1 MVNHANER
9 AKPHAHHDAQVEEPL
24 TQADDGAADDSD
36 DSRSATPK
44 QDQSEDADIDKAE
57 PRKPARRILEQ
68 EIAEGLGEIERP
80 LPGLMLSGVSAGLD
94 VGFSLLLMAVALSRF
109 GDVLA
114 EPFVDLIMANMYAI
128 GFIFVIV
135 GRSELFTEHT
145 TLAILPVLNGRAT
158 VRGLMRLWTVIY
170 GANLLG
176 VAIFALL
183 VTTVAPALGVVKIE
197 AFGTI
202 AEHMTAH
209 GWWVILLS
217 GVLAGWMMGLL
228 SWLVTAG
235 RDTISQVVLIWL
247 VTAAIGFSGLHHS
260 IVGSAEVLA
269 GIFAGQGTTWLD
281 FGHFLLWATLG
292 NAIGGVFFVALIK
305 YSHVLYSSAQQQEVS
320 LTGELRKRHSYNR

>member
-1 MVNHANER
+1 MANQENDR
-9 AKPHAHHDAQVEEPL
+9 TNRNAPIAA
-24 TQADDGAADDSD
+24 DGAQTGGDNNGADNTQGKD
-36 DSRSATPK
+36 
-44 QDQSEDADIDKAE
+44 DADIDKAE

-80 LPGLMLSGVSAGLD
+80 LPGLMLAGISAGLD
-94 VGFSLLLMAVALSRF
+94 VGFSLLLMAVALTQFS
-109 GDVLA
+109 DVLA

-145 TLAILPVLNGRAT
+145 TLAVLPVLNGRAS
-158 VRGLMRLWTVIY
+158 VRGLARLWGVVY
-170 GANLLG
+170 VANLLG
-176 VAIFALL
+176 AAIFALL
-183 VTTVAPALGVVKIE
+183 ATIIAPALGVVEVE

-209 GWWVILLS
+209 AWWVILLS

-235 RDTISQVVLIWL
+235 RDTISQVILIWL
-247 VTAAIGFSGLHHS
+247 VTTAIGFIGLHHS

-269 GIFAGQGTTWLD
+269 GFFAGQGITLAD

-305 YSHVLYSSAQQQEVS
+305 YSHVLYSSTQQQEIS
-320 LTGELRKRHSYNR
+320 IESTLRERQDRYRNSH